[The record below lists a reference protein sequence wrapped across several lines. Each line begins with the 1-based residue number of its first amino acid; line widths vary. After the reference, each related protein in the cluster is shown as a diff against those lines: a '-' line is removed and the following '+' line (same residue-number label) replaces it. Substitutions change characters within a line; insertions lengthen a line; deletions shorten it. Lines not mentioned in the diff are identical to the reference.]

1 MYCCQ
6 VVGVVGRAFNSSF
19 SSVSSPLQLVP
30 VGQVNGS
37 LTTGG
42 VPTDQVLVYPGSSTS
57 SYFTGSGIVFS
68 SAAFRHQLLLTNG
81 GAACDQQ
88 DCGSYVTTSV
98 QLYNASGPIPALCGP
113 VDGVQL
119 SFCATTGALNGLQTY
134 DTYRTSM
141 SGVFNTTATTFDATD
156 TYSYYTVSTSLL
168 SNTHCCLPSPLPTD
182 GPPPRPSFSSYLPS
196 FHTVPALLD
205 GPLPSIRLRLTR
217 VAFFLLRTWPS
228 PSACVWLL
236 CACLC
241 MAVCVCLCVCAC
253 AVRAVLLSGGGCCGQ
268 SVQLQLL
275 VCVEPATA
283 GTGGT
288 SQRQLDHWWRSH

>member
-141 SGVFNTTATTFDATD
+141 SGVFNTTATAFDASD
-156 TYSYYTVSTSLL
+156 DASYTVSTSLHN
-168 SNTHCCLPSPLPTD
+168 NTHCCLP
-182 GPPPRPSFSSYLPS
+182 
-196 FHTVPALLD
+196 
-205 GPLPSIRLRLTR
+205 
-217 VAFFLLRTWPS
+217 
-228 PSACVWLL
+228 
-236 CACLC
+236 
-241 MAVCVCLCVCAC
+241 
-253 AVRAVLLSGGGCCGQ
+253 
-268 SVQLQLL
+268 
-275 VCVEPATA
+275 
-283 GTGGT
+283 
-288 SQRQLDHWWRSH
+288 